1 MLNPKT
7 AIRILG
13 ILLILEGFFMWLSIP
28 VSLLYHESDALHFLL
43 AGFITSFAGFLGFLL
58 TRKAKMEVTKR
69 DGYVIVTLGWVFFS
83 FFGTLPFILT
93 RAIPDFTDAFFETM
107 SGFTTTGASILNN
120 IEELS
125 HGVLFWRSIIQW
137 LGGMGIIVLT
147 LVILPVLGIGGMQ
160 LFAAEVPGP
169 TPDKLHPRVKQT
181 ANRLWSIYL
190 IFTGAETLLLW
201 IGPMDL
207 FDAICHSFT
216 TMATGGYSTKQASIA
231 YWDSPYIHYVII
243 VFMFLAGTNFT
254 LSYYGF
260 HFRFRKVFR
269 NEEFLFYIGGVI
281 LFTLFITLGL
291 SMTTDNVFEVSFR
304 NSLFQV
310 VSILTTTG
318 YVTDDYLLWKPVLM
332 MLIFLLMF
340 VGGSAG
346 STGGGPKVMRIMILI
361 KNSTQELKRLI
372 HPNAVIP
379 VRMNK
384 NAVSNE
390 VVSNVLAFIAFYLII
405 AFSSTIIMSAMGN
418 DFESS
423 IGAVAATLGNIGPGI
438 GAVGPVEN
446 FSEIADA
453 GKWFL
458 SFLMMVGRL
467 ELFTVIVLFSPAFWK
482 E

>member
-1 MLNPKT
+1 MPNPKT

-13 ILLILEGFFMWLSIP
+13 MLLIVEGFFMWLSIP
-28 VSLLYHESDALHFLL
+28 VALIYREGDAIAFLLSGAITAL
-43 AGFITSFAGFLGFLL
+43 AGFIGYWS
-58 TRKAKMEVTKR
+58 TRNAHLEVTKR
-69 DGYVIVTLGWVFFS
+69 DGYVIVTSGWLAFS
-83 FFGTLPFILT
+83 FFGTLPFLLT
-93 RAIPDFTDAFFETM
+93 GAIPGFTNAFFETI
-107 SGFTTTGASILNN
+107 SGFTTTGASILND
-120 IEELS
+120 IESLS
-125 HGVLFWRSIIQW
+125 HGVLFWRSLTQW

-169 TPDKLHPRVKQT
+169 TPDKLHPRVKET
-181 ANRLWSIYL
+181 AKRLWSIYL
-190 IFTGAETLLLW
+190 IFTGAEILLLW
-201 IGPMDL
+201 IGPMNL
-207 FDAICHSFT
+207 FDSICHAFT

-231 YWDSPYIHYVII
+231 HWDSPYIHYVII

-254 LSYYGF
+254 LSYFGLHLNF
-260 HFRFRKVFR
+260 KKVFR
-269 NEEFLFYIGGVI
+269 NEEFRYYLGFI
-281 LFTLFITLGL
+281 LVFSVLIALGL
-291 SMTTDNVFEVSFR
+291 ILGDGRGVEPSFR
-304 NSLFQV
+304 NALFQV

-318 YVTDDYLLWKPVLM
+318 YATDDYILWMPVLT
-332 MLIFLLMF
+332 MLILVLMF

-390 VVSNVLAFIAFYLII
+390 VVTNILAFLAFYVVI
-405 AFSSTIIMSAMGN
+405 AVTSMVIMSFLGN
-418 DFESS
+418 DFETSV
-423 IGAVAATLGNIGPGI
+423 GAVAATLGNIGPGI
-438 GAVGPVEN
+438 GAVGPAEN
-446 FSEIADA
+446 FHDIAIA

-458 SFLMMVGRL
+458 SLLMLVGRL